1 MTHLTGRVVHITTV
15 HRSTDNRIFRKECR
29 ALHEAGIDVHLVAS
43 HDGADVVDGI
53 PIHRLPRRS
62 SRLARMAGGPIATWG
77 HLRRLRPA
85 LVHAHDP
92 ELIPLL
98 LAWKLRHPST
108 TVVFDAHESLPS
120 QVMGK
125 PYIPVRARR
134 GVAAATRALERLAG
148 MGVDRVVVA
157 TPSIR
162 TEFPSAKTVLVQ
174 NYPWLSDFP
183 EATPAPRRRR
193 LVYVGGSSHERGL
206 QQMLDLVLALDG
218 TAVLVLAG
226 PVTAAGQGL
235 LDEHPATTRGLVENH
250 GMRPAEDV
258 PGLIAGGD
266 VGIVLFHP
274 LPNHYEC
281 QPTKMFEYM
290 AAGRPFI
297 ASHFPAWQEMYG
309 EDDCALFVD
318 PLDDAAI
325 LEAARTLL
333 DDPNRCERL
342 GKNGRAAL
350 ERRFTFDGESD
361 RLVGMVRDSV

>member
-1 MTHLTGRVVHITTV
+1 MTAPSGPVVHVTTV
-15 HRSTDNRIFRKECR
+15 HRSTDNRIFRKEVR
-29 ALHEAGIDVHLVAS
+29 ALHEAGLDVRLVAV
-43 HDGADVVDGI
+43 HEGEEVVDGVR
-53 PIHRLPRRS
+53 IHALPKRTGRI
-62 SRLARMAGGPIATWG
+62 ARMTAGPAAVWAR
-77 HLRRLRPA
+77 LRKLRPA

-125 PYIPVRARR
+125 PYIPPRARR
-134 GVAAATRALERLAG
+134 VVAAVTRGLERMAG
-148 MGVDRVVVA
+148 FGVDHVVVA
-157 TPSIR
+157 TPAIR
-162 TEFPSAKTVLVQ
+162 EEFPTSKTVLVQ

-183 EATPAPRRRR
+183 EASPAPRQRR

-218 TAVLVLAG
+218 TATLVLAG
-226 PVTAAGQGL
+226 PVTAAAQRL
-235 LDEHPATTRGLVENH
+235 LDEHPARQWVENH
-250 GMRPAEDV
+250 GLRPAEDV
-258 PGLIAGGD
+258 PGLIAGAD

-290 AAGRPFI
+290 AAGRPFL
-297 ASHFPAWQEMYG
+297 ASHFPAWKEMYG
-309 EDDCALFVD
+309 HDDCALFVD

-333 DDPNRCERL
+333 EDEDLCERM
-342 GKNGRAAL
+342 GARGRAAL
-350 ERRFTFDGESD
+350 ERRFTFDGESE
-361 RLVGMVRDSV
+361 RLVQMVREATG